1 MDDVEF
7 VYFDLDDTLL
17 DHRHAERKALA
28 DVRDRYLA
36 IFGTLSVDELQEKYH
51 AINAPL
57 WRRYADGKIDKDTVK
72 EQRFARLLE
81 AVDAP
86 HADPAL
92 VGRYYMQRYAAHWQF
107 VPGARAAYEA
117 VADQVAVGVMTN
129 GFAEVQAQ
137 KFDQFP
143 VLRERADAVV
153 VCEEAGVLKPDPEA
167 FAHAADEAGVEP
179 DDILYV
185 GDSYRSDVE
194 GGHHAGWRVAW
205 FARTGTNGRSPD
217 ERGFVFD
224 EWSALTDR
232 FSS

>member
-1 MDDVEF
+1 MDDIEF

-17 DHRHAERKALA
+17 DHTHAERKALA

-36 IFGTLSVDELQEKYH
+36 IFGTLSVDDLQEEYH

-57 WRRYADGKIDKDTVK
+57 WRRYADGEINKDTV
-72 EQRFARLLE
+72 QRERFVQLLE

-92 VGRYYMQRYAAHWQF
+92 VGRYYVQRYAAHWQLIS
-107 VPGARAAYEA
+107 GAQEAYEA
-117 VADQVAVGVMTN
+117 VADERPVGVMTN

-137 KFDQFP
+137 KFDEFP

-153 VCEEAGVLKPDPEA
+153 VCEEAGVLKPDPAA
-167 FAHAADEAGVEP
+167 FAHATDAAGVEP
-179 DDILYV
+179 SDVLYV

-194 GGHHAGWRVAW
+194 GAQNVGWRVAW
-205 FARTGTNGRSPD
+205 FARNGRDGRSTD
-217 ERGFVFD
+217 EHGFVFD
-224 EWSALTDR
+224 DWSVLADR
-232 FSS
+232 FS